1 MKQEFK
7 DMLEDAFASAVIA
20 LGLAFVLFQVIR
32 FAVGL

>member
-7 DMLEDAFASAVIA
+7 DRLEDAFAGAVIA
-20 LGLAFVLFQVIR
+20 LGLAFVLFQVVR